1 MLSVYTPLD
10 LLAVATIVAM
20 VVYGVVV
27 GIRIARTPRSELDLV
42 PRYRFTIA
50 RAIVMSLIILL
61 DWHLA
66 GRPWASLGLDIPI
79 GFPGRVGLVI
89 AAVIVGAYAY
99 ALLLRKISPQR
110 VAALRGRLDSVKLV
124 PQTPREVAL
133 FPVMA
138 IIASPFEELAF
149 RGFLMWFLFP
159 LAGLWGGALV
169 SAVLFG
175 IAHAYQGWRGILR
188 TGAIGLAFA
197 TGYAL
202 THSLWWL
209 MIAHIGFNLLGGLLA
224 RRIARMAAEPV
235 PITH

>member
-61 DWHLA
+61 DWYLA

-79 GFPGRVGLVI
+79 GLPGRVGLVI

-110 VAALRGRLDSVKLV
+110 VA
-124 PQTPREVAL
+124 
-133 FPVMA
+133 
-138 IIASPFEELAF
+138 
-149 RGFLMWFLFP
+149 
-159 LAGLWGGALV
+159 
-169 SAVLFG
+169 
-175 IAHAYQGWRGILR
+175 
-188 TGAIGLAFA
+188 
-197 TGYAL
+197 
-202 THSLWWL
+202 
-209 MIAHIGFNLLGGLLA
+209 
-224 RRIARMAAEPV
+224 
-235 PITH
+235 